1 MRIAIPVEGLPRFQ
15 PERFRQEDVLLYRR
29 MADRYRAVLAVGM
42 LREVEA
48 PVFDAQGHAD
58 DWYFGVLRYEW
69 RHALFGTVAVGAD
82 HTRWYVPRYVIEW
95 VGTRTLVHVL
105 PEDVDQV
112 DGWIATV
119 KRNTIAERSYSVDL
133 QWAEHVPRERYIQ
146 AVQKLLA
153 HIQRGDIYEVNYCT
167 TRKARVPDFDPFA
180 AFATLDQRSQA
191 PFSAFLRV
199 GDSFALC
206 ASPERFLA
214 FQGKHV
220 AGEPMKGTRPRHADA
235 NADRAAAQELA
246 SDAKERS
253 ENIMALDVMRHDLS
267 RIAASGSV
275 RVSEL
280 CAVRSYPRVHQLVS
294 TVEADLREGMDPLD
308 VLRATFPMASMTGA
322 PKIRAMQLIDEAEQ
336 GPRGLFSGSLGF
348 FAPDGT
354 GDFNVVI
361 RTLLFDAKTTE
372 LALTTG
378 SAITALC
385 DPDQEFEECEV
396 KARSVIDALRHDR

>member
-1 MRIAIPVEGLPRFQ
+1 MRIAVPVEDMPLFQ
-15 PERFRQEDVLLYRR
+15 PERFRDEKFLLYRR
-29 MADRYRAVLAVGM
+29 MADRDRSVLAVGV

-48 PVFDAQGHAD
+48 PAFDVHGLAD
-58 DWYFGVLRYEW
+58 EWYFGVLRYEW
-69 RHALFGTVAVGAD
+69 RHALFGDGSTGAD
-82 HTRWYVPRYVIEW
+82 QTRWYIPRYVIEW
-95 VGTRTLVHVL
+95 DGARTLVHAF
-105 PEDVDQV
+105 PEDVGQV
-112 DGWIATV
+112 EAWIATIS
-119 KRNTIAERSYSVDL
+119 RNTIADRSYSVEL
-133 QWAEHVPRERYIQ
+133 QWAEHVPRDRYIQ

-167 TRKARVPDFDPFA
+167 TRKARVPSFDPFA
-180 AFATLDQRSQA
+180 AFGTLDQRSQA
-191 PFSAFLRV
+191 PFSAFLRE
-199 GDSFALC
+199 GDSYALC

-220 AGEPMKGTRPRHADA
+220 SGEPMKGTRPRHRDM
-235 NADRAAAQELA
+235 NADRAAAHELA
-246 SDAKERS
+246 NDAKERS

-275 RVSEL
+275 QVTEL

-294 TVEADLREGMDPLD
+294 TVEAFMRVGVDPLD
-308 VLRATFPMASMTGA
+308 VIRATFPMASMTGA
-322 PKIRAMQLIDEAEQ
+322 PKLSAMQLIDEAEQ

-372 LALTTG
+372 LSLTTG

-385 DPDQEFEECEV
+385 DPEQEFEECEV
-396 KARSVIDALRHDR
+396 KARSVIDALA

>member
-1 MRIAIPVEGLPRFQ
+1 MRIAVPVEGSPRFQ
-15 PERFRQEDVLLYRR
+15 PEVFRQEEFLLYRR
-29 MADRYRAVLAVGM
+29 MADRDRAVLAVGV
-42 LREVEA
+42 LREVDA
-48 PVFDAQGHAD
+48 PTFDAQGQAY

-69 RHALFGTVAVGAD
+69 RHALFGEGGRITD
-82 HTRWYVPRYVIEW
+82 HTRWYVPRYVVEW
-95 VGTRTLVHVL
+95 VGARTFVHAL
-105 PEDVDQV
+105 PEDVHQV
-112 DGWIATV
+112 EAWVAAMKGAAFASGT
-119 KRNTIAERSYSVDL
+119 YSIDL
-133 QWAEHVPRERYIQ
+133 QWTERVPRDLYIQ
-146 AVQKLLA
+146 AVRKLLA

-167 TRKARVPDFDPFA
+167 TRKARVPTFDPFA
-180 AFATLDQRSQA
+180 AFAALDQRSQA
-191 PFSAFLRV
+191 PFSAFLRD
-199 GDSFALC
+199 GDSFAVC

-214 FQGKHV
+214 FNGRHV
-220 AGEPMKGTRPRHADA
+220 TGEPMKGTRPRHAEGD
-235 NADRAAAQELA
+235 ADRAAAVELA
-246 SDAKERS
+246 NDAKERS

-294 TVEADLREGMDPLD
+294 TVEADLREGLDPLD

-322 PKIRAMQLIDEAEQ
+322 PKLRAMQLIDEAEQ

-372 LALTTG
+372 LSLTTG

-385 DPDQEFEECEV
+385 DPEQEFEECEV

>member
-1 MRIAIPVEGLPRFQ
+1 MPRFQ
-15 PERFRQEDVLLYRR
+15 PERFREEKFLLYRR
-29 MADRYRAVLAVGM
+29 MADRDRAVLAVGL
-42 LREVEA
+42 LREVDA
-48 PVFDAQGHAD
+48 PVFDARGHAD
-58 DWYFGVLRYEW
+58 EWYFGVLRYEW
-69 RHALFGTVAVGAD
+69 RHALFGTDGEDAD
-82 HTRWYVPRYVIEW
+82 HTRWYIPRYVIEW
-95 VGTRTLVHVL
+95 DGARTLVHAR
-105 PEDVDQV
+105 PEDADRIAP
-112 DGWIATV
+112 WIAGINHGADAD
-119 KRNTIAERSYSVDL
+119 RPYSVDL
-133 QWAEHVPRERYIQ
+133 QWAEHVPRDRYTQ
-146 AVQKLLA
+146 AVRKLLA

-180 AFATLDQRSQA
+180 AFGTLDQRSQA
-191 PFSAFLRV
+191 PFSAFLRE
-199 GDSFALC
+199 GDSYALC

-214 FQGKHV
+214 FNGKHV
-220 AGEPMKGTRPRHADA
+220 IGEPMKGTRPRHQDA
-235 NADRAAAQELA
+235 SADRALAVELA
-246 SDAKERS
+246 NDAKERS

-275 RVSEL
+275 RVTEL

-294 TVEADLREGMDPLD
+294 TVEAITRTGLDPLD

-322 PKIRAMQLIDEAEQ
+322 PKVRAMQLIEEAEQ

-372 LALTTG
+372 LSLTTG

-385 DPDQEFEECEV
+385 DPEQEFEECEV
-396 KARSVIDALRHDR
+396 KARSVVDALA